1 MQNRKKITSRA
12 KPNKPNNRRQPD
24 NVLALKFRREAE
36 QKWAGYIKE
45 FFIKHEQPQAELISP
60 HLLTNPPRI
69 KPAYMF
75 DFTPSIP
82 L

>member
-24 NVLALKFRREAE
+24 NVLVLKFRKEDE
-36 QKWAGYIKE
+36 QR
-45 FFIKHEQPQAELISP
+45 QAELIKQY
-60 HLLTNPPRI
+60 LLTNTSRI
-69 KPAYMF
+69 ARSYIFIM
-75 DFTPSIP
+75 PSIP